1 MYVLEWWA
9 ADEVMSLDR
18 VAVAHPY
25 VWSRAAATPTAVL
38 PPAVWTVA
46 APKAALVCKEGQR
59 NKEMKK
65 RRVATAP

>member
-1 MYVLEWWA
+1 MCVLEWWA

-46 APKAALVCKEGQR
+46 APKAALVCKE
-59 NKEMKK
+59 EMKK
-65 RRVATAP
+65 RQVTTAP